1 MKRNAQ
7 LIAILLTILTLV
19 LPFMIMIQAD
29 IVVIIRYY
37 GPFWLLD
44 TSSVSSP
51 ELYIYWF
58 NLPGYLPFY
67 GIPFGNV
74 KLAYDALKN
83 ESTSRFDYLSKTI
96 ILLFVHIVVLFIFAF
111 NIYGDPEP
119 FEIPLP
125 IVGIVSL
132 FLTFLIEQPKVPW
145 QDEEQANESF
155 SKEKPAL
162 QAE

>member
-1 MKRNAQ
+1 MKRKAQ

-51 ELYIYWF
+51 EFYIYWF
-58 NLPGYLPFY
+58 NLPAYLPFY

-74 KLAYDALKN
+74 KVAYDAFKN
-83 ESTSRFDYLSKTI
+83 ERTSRFDYLSKTI
-96 ILLFVHIVVLFIFAF
+96 LLLAIHLVVLFIFAF
-111 NIYGDPEP
+111 NIYGEPEP

-125 IVGIVSL
+125 LVGIIAI
-132 FLTFLIEQPKVPW
+132 FLTFLIKQPDVPW
-145 QDEEQANESF
+145 DERE
-155 SKEKPAL
+155 
-162 QAE
+162 